1 MKIYK
6 FYYCG
11 KIPDFFDVYGDRYSI
26 EPLIRVNDE
35 FNLNST
41 GDVWL
46 YAITDKKK
54 LFKLFQKFRKMDKF
68 IIVIDD
74 MSKGQYYKF
83 MELTEGIYE
92 LRVERFL
99 PKGKGSLSYEDVL
112 ITTFEKCYIDDSNS
126 TLRNLLRYNH
136 GIEMLDFLA
145 NSKGVDSYL
154 RKTINTIGLITMVDE
169 LKSEDNHMDD
179 LPYTTYMT
187 NQYTMYYYLF
197 GFTYKGTRIGE

>member
-11 KIPDFFDVYGDRYSI
+11 KMPDFFDEYGDRYAI

-35 FNLNST
+35 FNLNSE
-41 GDVWL
+41 DEVWL

-74 MSKGQYYKF
+74 MSKGQYYQF

-92 LRVERFL
+92 LRIERFL

-126 TLRNLLRYNH
+126 TLRHLLRYNH
-136 GIEMLDFLA
+136 GIEILDFLA

-154 RKTINTIGLITMVDE
+154 RKTINAIGLITMVDE
-169 LKSEDNHMDD
+169 LKSEDKHMDD

-187 NQYTMYYYLF
+187 NPYTMYYYLF